1 MLLNYKSYGQGTPLI
16 LLHGLFGST
25 DNWHGIATR
34 LADQFHVVVPD
45 LRNHGLSPHSDEIT
59 YPVMAADVAELLAT
73 LGLPSALILGHSMGG
88 KVAMQLALTR
98 PELVQKLI
106 VADMSPRAYT
116 PLHNEIIAAL
126 NSLDVASFSTR
137 TEIEETLAGPIPSL
151 NLRRFLLKSLGRN
164 AAGAFEWKINLTGLA
179 RGYSNLRAAVTGP
192 HPYTGP
198 TLFIRGSKSEYI
210 CATGEPSIPE
220 LFPRATISTIP
231 DAGHWLHADNPE
243 EFTRLVREFLSGALP
258 SPGKGISS
266 L

>member
-1 MLLNYKSYGQGTPLI
+1 MQLHYKSYGHGTPLI
-16 LLHGLFGST
+16 LLHGLFGSA

-45 LRNHGLSPHSDEIT
+45 LRNHGQSPHSDEIN
-59 YPVMAADVAELLAT
+59 YPVMAGDVVELLAT
-73 LGLPSALILGHSMGG
+73 LGWTSANILGHSMGG

-126 NSLDVASFSTR
+126 NSLDVASFATR
-137 TEIEETLAGPIPSL
+137 TEIEAALAGPIPSL
-151 NLRRFLLKSLGRN
+151 NLRRFLLKSLGR
-164 AAGAFEWKINLTGLA
+164 AADGTFEWKINLSGLA
-179 RGYSNLRAAVTGP
+179 RGYPNLRAAVTGP
-192 HPYTGP
+192 QPYTGP

-210 CATGEPSIPE
+210 RATGEPAILE
-220 LFPRATISTIP
+220 LFPHSRVTTIA

-243 EFTRLVREFLSGALP
+243 EFTCRVREFLSGARP
-258 SPGKGISS
+258 SPGAAT
-266 L
+266 